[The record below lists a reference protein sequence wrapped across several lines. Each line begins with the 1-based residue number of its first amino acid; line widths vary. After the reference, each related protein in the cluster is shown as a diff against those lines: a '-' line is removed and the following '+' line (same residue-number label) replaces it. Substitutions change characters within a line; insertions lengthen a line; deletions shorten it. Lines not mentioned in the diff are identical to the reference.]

1 MIRTVDEYTIIAH
14 MGMSTRLRYLL
25 YDIKQEMEPDLTF
38 DELTSQISRLQ
49 NIIVE
54 HLDKVYDYT
63 IYTNKEMLSLVTE
76 SIDYKTKPLK
86 ALITSEF
93 DKEEYNKF
101 LDMLK
106 NDMSKYQYYLEL
118 ITELKRLH
126 DLASYLESYEIVY
139 DYFKGEG
146 MDYNGGT
153 NIPYVLIVQLICKY
167 LYYRMT
173 KDINGKD
180 YYDKEYIDEWIKDT
194 MIDLIN
200 DKEKHRDVTGTIEI
214 TKELNII
221 NDKDYKYLMEKY
233 NEVKDIKKEHSLLN
247 VDTSQMQ

>member
-1 MIRTVDEYTIIAH
+1 MIRTVDQYSIILH
-14 MGMSTRLRYLL
+14 MNVSTRLRYLL

-54 HLDKVYDYT
+54 HLEKVYDTT
-63 IYTNKEMLSLVTE
+63 IYTNKEMLSLITE
-76 SIDYKTKPLK
+76 SIEYKSKPIKDLLK
-86 ALITSEF
+86 SDF

-106 NDMSKYQYYLEL
+106 QNMTKYQYYLEL
-118 ITELKRLH
+118 IIELKRLH

-139 DYFKGEG
+139 DYFKGEE
-146 MDYNGGT
+146 MDYNTGS

-167 LYYRMT
+167 LYYKMT

>member
-1 MIRTVDEYTIIAH
+1 MIRNVDQYSIILH
-14 MGMSTRLRYLL
+14 MNVSTRLRYLL

-54 HLDKVYDYT
+54 HLEKVYDTT
-63 IYTNKEMLSLVTE
+63 IYTNKEMLSLITE
-76 SIDYKTKPLK
+76 SIEYKSKPIKDLLK
-86 ALITSEF
+86 SDF

-106 NDMSKYQYYLEL
+106 QDMSKYQYYLEL

-139 DYFKGEG
+139 KYFKGEE
-146 MDYNGGT
+146 MDYNTGS

-214 TKELNII
+214 AKELNII

>member
-49 NIIVE
+49 NIIIE
-54 HLDKVYDYT
+54 HLDKVYDST

-76 SIDYKTKPLK
+76 SIEYKSKPIKDLLK
-86 ALITSEF
+86 SDF

-106 NDMSKYQYYLEL
+106 NDMTRYQYYLEL

-139 DYFKGEG
+139 DYFKGEE
-146 MDYNGGT
+146 MDYNTGS

>member
-1 MIRTVDEYTIIAH
+1 MIKSVDEYTIIAH

-38 DELTSQISRLQ
+38 DELTSQISKLQ

-54 HLDKVYDYT
+54 HLDKVYDST

-86 ALITSEF
+86 ELVKSGF
-93 DKEEYNKF
+93 DNEEYNKF

-106 NDMSKYQYYLEL
+106 QDMSKYQYYLEL

-139 DYFKGEG
+139 KYFKGEG

-233 NEVKDIKKEHSLLN
+233 NEVKDIKKEISLLN